1 MKTNQIRV
9 SFPGDGKPSKMSR
22 FIRWRNRTYPDI
34 PIDDPDLRKR
44 FDEAC
49 RAEEKMKRNRRA
61 NMRPKK

>member
-22 FIRWRNRTYPDI
+22 FVEWRNRVHPDV
-34 PIDDPDLRKR
+34 PLDDPALRKL

-49 RAEEKMKRNRRA
+49 RAEERRI
-61 NMRPKK
+61 